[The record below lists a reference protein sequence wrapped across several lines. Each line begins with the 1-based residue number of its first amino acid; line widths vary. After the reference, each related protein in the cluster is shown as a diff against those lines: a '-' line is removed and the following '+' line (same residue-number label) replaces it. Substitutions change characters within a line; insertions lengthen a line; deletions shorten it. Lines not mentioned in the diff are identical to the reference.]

1 MPLPLHVTSAP
12 REGARPVIA
21 LHGLA
26 SDGATDWA
34 GWSDALSEAGFS
46 PYIVDLP
53 GHGASVPVDGADQVR
68 ADRIIA
74 AVSELADRAAR
85 ETGVERVDV
94 IGYSLGA
101 RLAWDVPR
109 ANPRVRRLALGGLS
123 PAEPFGAL
131 DLDALRRVAVD
142 GAEAPDELTGMIAGM
157 ISGPGHDAA
166 SLVNVV
172 SGLAAVPFDPATPPQ
187 VPTLLVAGDSD
198 PMSQGADAVAD
209 TLPQGRFEQV
219 PGDHL
224 GALAGEDFRRLVLD
238 FLTADA
244 PSTAA

>member
-1 MPLPLHVTSAP
+1 MPLPLHVTSHP

-26 SDGATDWA
+26 SNGATDWA
-34 GWSDALSEAGFS
+34 GWADTLTDAGLS

-53 GHGASVPVDGADQVR
+53 GHGASVPIESADQAR

-74 AVSELADRAAR
+74 AVAELADRAAH
-85 ETGVERVDV
+85 ETGVDQVDV

-101 RLAWDVPR
+101 RLAWDVPG
-109 ANPRVRRLALGGLS
+109 ASSRVRRLALGGLS

-142 GAEAPDELTGMIAGM
+142 GDEAPDELTAMIAGM
-157 ISGPGHDAA
+157 ISGPGSDAA

-172 SGLAAVPFDPATPPQ
+172 AGLAAVPFDPTAAPQ

-198 PMSQGADAVAD
+198 PMSQGADAVAEA
-209 TLPQGRFEQV
+209 LPQGQFERV

-224 GALAGEDFRRLVLD
+224 GALASADFRRLVLD
-238 FLTADA
+238 FLRADER
-244 PSTAA
+244 S